1 MKKKCFIFLMVLLFG
16 FSFDTEAK
24 AEQKEEWQNE
34 LSLEQADLSLQENTK
49 QSFSLQQYVTDV
61 MDGTADFSFGAIVDC
76 ICEQVTGQWDAQ
88 KKTILHILALSVFA
102 GIFVKF
108 AGTIGDGDLGET
120 GFFVVFLLLFSLVL
134 SGFLGVYSVAEKAL
148 ENLIGFMKALIP
160 SFSLTLCYGGK
171 MQSSLAFYEA
181 MLLAMGLLSMA
192 MKYFLMPG
200 VEIYFFL
207 SVINQM
213 AGHRFSKM
221 VDLIGSILRMSIRI
235 LFAAMIGYQGIQGL
249 LVPVMD
255 RVRNNA
261 VWNVAKGMP
270 GVGNT
275 AGSVMD
281 TVYGSGLLIKS
292 AVGVGGVIAIVILC
306 LYPMMKVF
314 LFTFLYR
321 VAGAVAQPVSDHR
334 IVMVLQSAAD
344 VRVFTGIRTYVFT
357 VDSHCVSQY
366 KSWVMT
372 GERRFHGSSISDGE
386 AGCSIFTACG
396 TSHKFIYGNGIQK
409 VFYLCDKF
417 DCYFTCA
424 CSGAWL
430 FWKRKGM
437 GKKLYSFGK
446 QTAGGT
452 DERGNSS
459 AWRKV

>member
-1 MKKKCFIFLMVLLFG
+1 MERLSDQYDRKNQYDVSEFSGCRDAFKDFGGYVAVKKKCFIFLMVLLFG

-134 SGFLGVYSVAEKAL
+134 SGFLGVYAVAEKAL

-314 LFTFLYR
+314 LFPFLYR

-334 IVMVLQSAAD
+334 IVMVLQSAATSGKLMLGYLLASGLMFLLSI
-344 VRVFTGIRTYVFT
+344 VIVL
-357 VDSHCVSQY
+357 VS
-366 KSWVMT
+366 T
-372 GERRFHGSSISDGE
+372 NLGS
-386 AGCSIFTACG
+386 
-396 TSHKFIYGNGIQK
+396 
-409 VFYLCDKF
+409 
-417 DCYFTCA
+417 
-424 CSGAWL
+424 
-430 FWKRKGM
+430 
-437 GKKLYSFGK
+437 
-446 QTAGGT
+446 
-452 DERGNSS
+452 
-459 AWRKV
+459 

>member
-1 MKKKCFIFLMVLLFG
+1 MKKKCFIFLVVLLIG
-16 FSFDTEAK
+16 FSFDTKAK

-34 LSLEQADLSLQENTK
+34 LSLEQADLSLQENTE
-49 QSFSLQQYVTDV
+49 QSFSLQQYVT
-61 MDGTADFSFGAIVDC
+61 DGTADFSFGAIVDC

-134 SGFLGVYSVAEKAL
+134 SGFLGVYAVAEKAL
-148 ENLIGFMKALIP
+148 ESLIAFMKALIP

-235 LFAAMIGYQGIQGL
+235 LFAAMIGYQ
-249 LVPVMD
+249 VMD

-334 IVMVLQSAAD
+334 IVMVLQSAATSGKLMLGYLLASGLMFLLSI
-344 VRVFTGIRTYVFT
+344 VIVL
-357 VDSHCVSQY
+357 VS
-366 KSWVMT
+366 T
-372 GERRFHGSSISDGE
+372 NLGS
-386 AGCSIFTACG
+386 
-396 TSHKFIYGNGIQK
+396 
-409 VFYLCDKF
+409 
-417 DCYFTCA
+417 
-424 CSGAWL
+424 
-430 FWKRKGM
+430 
-437 GKKLYSFGK
+437 
-446 QTAGGT
+446 
-452 DERGNSS
+452 
-459 AWRKV
+459 

>member
-34 LSLEQADLSLQENTK
+34 LSLEQADLSLQENTE
-49 QSFSLQQYVTDV
+49 QRFSLQQYVTDV

-120 GFFVVFLLLFSLVL
+120 GF
-134 SGFLGVYSVAEKAL
+134 LGVYAVAEKAL

-192 MKYFLMPG
+192 IKYFLMPG

-334 IVMVLQSAAD
+334 IVMVLQSAATSGKLMLGYLLASGLMFLLSI
-344 VRVFTGIRTYVFT
+344 VIVL
-357 VDSHCVSQY
+357 VS
-366 KSWVMT
+366 T
-372 GERRFHGSSISDGE
+372 NLGS
-386 AGCSIFTACG
+386 
-396 TSHKFIYGNGIQK
+396 
-409 VFYLCDKF
+409 
-417 DCYFTCA
+417 
-424 CSGAWL
+424 
-430 FWKRKGM
+430 
-437 GKKLYSFGK
+437 
-446 QTAGGT
+446 
-452 DERGNSS
+452 
-459 AWRKV
+459 

>member
-1 MKKKCFIFLMVLLFG
+1 MGC
-16 FSFDTEAK
+16 TEK
-24 AEQKEEWQNE
+24 NYFTYSCTQCVCG
-34 LSLEQADLSLQENTK
+34 D
-49 QSFSLQQYVTDV
+49 
-61 MDGTADFSFGAIVDC
+61 
-76 ICEQVTGQWDAQ
+76 
-88 KKTILHILALSVFA
+88 
-102 GIFVKF
+102 FVKF

-134 SGFLGVYSVAEKAL
+134 SGFLGVYAVAEKAL

-321 VAGAVAQPVSDHR
+321 VAERGAAVSDHR
-334 IVMVLQSAAD
+334 IVMVLQSAATSGKLMLGYLLASGLMFLLSI
-344 VRVFTGIRTYVFT
+344 VIVL
-357 VDSHCVSQY
+357 VS
-366 KSWVMT
+366 T
-372 GERRFHGSSISDGE
+372 NIGS
-386 AGCSIFTACG
+386 
-396 TSHKFIYGNGIQK
+396 
-409 VFYLCDKF
+409 
-417 DCYFTCA
+417 
-424 CSGAWL
+424 
-430 FWKRKGM
+430 
-437 GKKLYSFGK
+437 
-446 QTAGGT
+446 
-452 DERGNSS
+452 
-459 AWRKV
+459 

>member
-1 MKKKCFIFLMVLLFG
+1 MKKKCFIFLVVLLIG
-16 FSFDTEAK
+16 FSFDTKAK

-34 LSLEQADLSLQENTK
+34 LSLEQADLSLQENTE

-134 SGFLGVYSVAEKAL
+134 SGFLGVYAVAEKAL
-148 ENLIGFMKALIP
+148 ESLIAFMKALIP

-207 SVINQM
+207 SVI
-213 AGHRFSKM
+213 
-221 VDLIGSILRMSIRI
+221 SILRMSIRI

-334 IVMVLQSAAD
+334 IVMVLQSAATSGKLMLGYLLASGLMFLLSI
-344 VRVFTGIRTYVFT
+344 VIVL
-357 VDSHCVSQY
+357 VS
-366 KSWVMT
+366 T
-372 GERRFHGSSISDGE
+372 NLGS
-386 AGCSIFTACG
+386 
-396 TSHKFIYGNGIQK
+396 
-409 VFYLCDKF
+409 
-417 DCYFTCA
+417 
-424 CSGAWL
+424 
-430 FWKRKGM
+430 
-437 GKKLYSFGK
+437 
-446 QTAGGT
+446 
-452 DERGNSS
+452 
-459 AWRKV
+459 

>member
-34 LSLEQADLSLQENTK
+34 LSLEQADLSQQENTE

-134 SGFLGVYSVAEKAL
+134 SGFLGVYAVAEKA
-148 ENLIGFMKALIP
+148 
-160 SFSLTLCYGGK
+160 FSLTLCYGGK

-181 MLLAMGLLSMA
+181 MLLTMGLLSMA

-334 IVMVLQSAAD
+334 IVMVLQSAATSGKLMLGYLLASGLMFLLSI
-344 VRVFTGIRTYVFT
+344 VIVL
-357 VDSHCVSQY
+357 VS
-366 KSWVMT
+366 T
-372 GERRFHGSSISDGE
+372 NLGS
-386 AGCSIFTACG
+386 
-396 TSHKFIYGNGIQK
+396 
-409 VFYLCDKF
+409 
-417 DCYFTCA
+417 
-424 CSGAWL
+424 
-430 FWKRKGM
+430 
-437 GKKLYSFGK
+437 
-446 QTAGGT
+446 
-452 DERGNSS
+452 
-459 AWRKV
+459 

>member
-1 MKKKCFIFLMVLLFG
+1 MKKKCFIFLVVLLIG
-16 FSFDTEAK
+16 FSFDTKAK

-34 LSLEQADLSLQENTK
+34 LSLEQADLSLQENTE

-134 SGFLGVYSVAEKAL
+134 SGFLGVYAVAEKAL
-148 ENLIGFMKALIP
+148 ESLIAFMKALIP

-171 MQSSLAFYEA
+171 MQ
-181 MLLAMGLLSMA
+181 
-192 MKYFLMPG
+192 YFLMPG

-334 IVMVLQSAAD
+334 IVMVLQSAATSGKLMLGYLLASGLMFLLSI
-344 VRVFTGIRTYVFT
+344 VIVL
-357 VDSHCVSQY
+357 VS
-366 KSWVMT
+366 T
-372 GERRFHGSSISDGE
+372 NLGS
-386 AGCSIFTACG
+386 
-396 TSHKFIYGNGIQK
+396 
-409 VFYLCDKF
+409 
-417 DCYFTCA
+417 
-424 CSGAWL
+424 
-430 FWKRKGM
+430 
-437 GKKLYSFGK
+437 
-446 QTAGGT
+446 
-452 DERGNSS
+452 
-459 AWRKV
+459 

>member
-1 MKKKCFIFLMVLLFG
+1 M
-16 FSFDTEAK
+16 
-24 AEQKEEWQNE
+24 
-34 LSLEQADLSLQENTK
+34 
-49 QSFSLQQYVTDV
+49 
-61 MDGTADFSFGAIVDC
+61 
-76 ICEQVTGQWDAQ
+76 
-88 KKTILHILALSVFA
+88 
-102 GIFVKF
+102 KF

-134 SGFLGVYSVAEKAL
+134 SGFLGVYAVAEKAL

-192 MKYFLMPG
+192 MKYFLMPR

-235 LFAAMIGYQGIQGL
+235 LFAAMIGYQ
-249 LVPVMD
+249 VMD

-281 TVYGSGLLIKS
+281 IVYGSGLLIKS

-334 IVMVLQSAAD
+334 IVMVLQSAATSGKLMLGYLLASGLMFLLSI
-344 VRVFTGIRTYVFT
+344 VIVL
-357 VDSHCVSQY
+357 VS
-366 KSWVMT
+366 T
-372 GERRFHGSSISDGE
+372 NLGS
-386 AGCSIFTACG
+386 
-396 TSHKFIYGNGIQK
+396 
-409 VFYLCDKF
+409 
-417 DCYFTCA
+417 
-424 CSGAWL
+424 
-430 FWKRKGM
+430 
-437 GKKLYSFGK
+437 
-446 QTAGGT
+446 
-452 DERGNSS
+452 
-459 AWRKV
+459 